1 MRPSRKT
8 NEEHHKSRAKMLAV
22 ANSASKNDDPY
33 YCGLRAR
40 VPNFVN
46 GKQGQQQGQGQ
57 QMKEVGGKPNS
68 KSSNSK
74 KGNGNQSAL
83 SPPPPSRSTPNLQNL
98 AQLPGA
104 APPFWWHSRLYP
116 DSGIGASSPSTAS
129 GQSGYPPPMAFHR
142 VNEMPSYHY
151 PGRMGNR
158 GYGTP
163 VKPGQSASMFQP
175 QQPQAVLASGTTTLH
190 SHRPAIFRTGWE

>member
-1 MRPSRKT
+1 MTSFV
-8 NEEHHKSRAKMLAV
+8 S
-22 ANSASKNDDPY
+22 DDPY

-46 GKQGQQQGQGQ
+46 GKQLQQPQQGQP
-57 QMKEVGGKPNS
+57 MNEGGKPNS

-74 KGNGNQSAL
+74 KGHGNQSTL

-116 DSGIGASSPSTAS
+116 DSHLTFSV
-129 GQSGYPPPMAFHR
+129 R
-142 VNEMPSYHY
+142 LLC
-151 PGRMGNR
+151 
-158 GYGTP
+158 TP
-163 VKPGQSASMFQP
+163 LTRPKLDKLEKCQTTSRL
-175 QQPQAVLASGTTTLH
+175 QQLFYLPRFFS
-190 SHRPAIFRTGWE
+190 

>member
-1 MRPSRKT
+1 MF
-8 NEEHHKSRAKMLAV
+8 EFAKLMTSFV
-22 ANSASKNDDPY
+22 SDDPY

-46 GKQGQQQGQGQ
+46 GKQQQQPQQGQP
-57 QMKEVGGKPNS
+57 MKEGGKPNS

-74 KGNGNQSAL
+74 KGHGNQSTL

-116 DSGIGASSPSTAS
+116 DSGIG
-129 GQSGYPPPMAFHR
+129 GKYFMFFHR
-142 VNEMPSYHY
+142 FSREYTV
-151 PGRMGNR
+151 GRTAHM
-158 GYGTP
+158 
-163 VKPGQSASMFQP
+163 KF
-175 QQPQAVLASGTTTLH
+175 
-190 SHRPAIFRTGWE
+190 

>member
-1 MRPSRKT
+1 MCFGVSEACQTTLKRS
-8 NEEHHKSRAKMLAV
+8 HLCLLQIFYKSLSAYCGMLI
-22 ANSASKNDDPY
+22 ANLTTSFFSDDPY

-57 QMKEVGGKPNS
+57 PGQMKEGGGKPNS

-116 DSGIGASSPSTAS
+116 DSGIG
-129 GQSGYPPPMAFHR
+129 GKYFMFFHR
-142 VNEMPSYHY
+142 FSREDTV
-151 PGRMGNR
+151 GRTAHM
-158 GYGTP
+158 
-163 VKPGQSASMFQP
+163 KF
-175 QQPQAVLASGTTTLH
+175 
-190 SHRPAIFRTGWE
+190 